1 MVPRHPAH
9 DPPSPPDYD
18 IAILGAGLAGLSL
31 AVRLAAPRFA
41 GLRILVVEPR
51 TEYRRDR
58 TWSSWTLRPH
68 PFAAAVTGRWDRWSV
83 ASGTREVMLS
93 SPGLQ
98 YESIAADA
106 FYRLALQRIRAAPH
120 IELLQGAHAD
130 ARDGEDAATITLRD
144 RVLHA
149 ALAFDTRPPPGLGRH
164 GLSQVFLG
172 QEIRTDRPVFDPG
185 AATLMDF
192 RPPQPGAGPAKG
204 AHFTYVLPSSP
215 TQALVEDTW
224 FSPPGF
230 QPPDHRSAI
239 RAHMAARYGVD
250 RFEVLFEEQGALPMD
265 PVFQPRQGRRL
276 LPLGTAGGA
285 TRPSTGYAFNAIQA
299 RCDEIVAD
307 LDARRHPGPA
317 RPRPAAVRMMD
328 RVLLHLLERR
338 PDLAPHVFTTLF
350 ARCPPAALVRF
361 MNDAAGPADLV
372 AVAAAIPFLP
382 TVGAALRLAAGRM
395 EWRRPAAAG

>member
-1 MVPRHPAH
+1 MAPRHPAH
-9 DPPSPPDYD
+9 DPASPPDYD

-41 GLRILVVEPR
+41 SLRILLVEPR

-58 TWSSWTLRPH
+58 TWSGWTLRPH
-68 PFAAAVTGRWDRWSV
+68 PFAEAVTGRWDHWSV
-83 ASGTREVMLS
+83 ASEARQVTLA
-93 SPGLQ
+93 SPGLR

-106 FYRLALQRIRAAPH
+106 FYRIALQRIRAAPQ
-120 IELLQGAHAD
+120 IDLLLGTHAE
-130 ARDGEDAATITLRD
+130 ARDGQDTATITLPD
-144 RVLHA
+144 RA
-149 ALAFDTRPPPGLGRH
+149 TRASLAFDTRPPPGIGRH
-164 GLSQVFLG
+164 GLTQAFLG
-172 QEIRTDRPVFDPG
+172 QEIRTARPVFDPG

-192 RPPQPGAGPAKG
+192 RPPQPGASPARA
-204 AHFTYVLPSSP
+204 AHFTYILPSSP

-224 FSPPGF
+224 FSPSGF
-230 QPPDHRSAI
+230 QPPDHRNAI
-239 RAHMAARYGVD
+239 RAHMAARHGMDHY
-250 RFEVLFEEQGALPMD
+250 EVLFEEQGALPMD
-265 PVFQPRQGRRL
+265 PVFQPRPGHRL

-307 LDARRHPGPA
+307 LDAGRHPGPP
-317 RPRPAAVRMMD
+317 RPRPAAIRMMD

-382 TVGAALRLAAGRM
+382 TVGAALRLAASGM
-395 EWRRPAAAG
+395 EWPRPAAAS

>member
-1 MVPRHPAH
+1 MAPRHPAH
-9 DPPSPPDYD
+9 DLPSPPEYD

-41 GLRILVVEPR
+41 RLRVLVVEQR
-51 TEYRRDR
+51 TGYRRDR
-58 TWSSWTLRPH
+58 TWSGWTLRPH

-83 ASGTREVMLS
+83 ASGARQVVLA
-93 SPGLQ
+93 SPGLH

-106 FYRLALQRIRAAPH
+106 FYRLALQRIRAAPQ
-120 IELLQGAHAD
+120 IELLLGVHAE
-130 ARDGEDAATITLRD
+130 ARDGQDAATVTLPD
-144 RVLHA
+144 RVVRA
-149 ALAFDTRPPPGLGRH
+149 GAAFDTRPSPGIGRH
-164 GLSQVFLG
+164 GLTQAFLG

-185 AATLMDF
+185 NAMLMDF
-192 RPPQPGAGPAKG
+192 RPPQPGAGPAR
-204 AHFTYVLPSSP
+204 ASHFTYVLPSSP

-239 RAHMAARYGVD
+239 RAHMAARHGAD
-250 RFEVLFEEQGALPMD
+250 RYEVLFEEEGALPMD
-265 PVFQPRQGRRL
+265 PVFQPRPGHRL

-307 LDARRHPGPA
+307 LDAGRRPSPA
-317 RPRPAAVRMMD
+317 RPRPAAIRMMD

-382 TVGAALRLAAGRM
+382 TVGAALRLAAGGM
-395 EWRRPAAAG
+395 EWPRPVAAG